1 MHKESFLDYL
11 TYEKR
16 YSPHTLKSYQ
26 TDIEEFEEFCISQL
40 QTEIQS
46 ANKKHIRSWV
56 VELANKNISN
66 RSINRKLS
74 SLKSFYKF
82 LQKNKIIENNPAK
95 ELSSLKTKQQLPV
108 FVKEESLIELLEKH
122 KTSYFT
128 NDFKGIRDFLIIDL
142 LYSTGVRISEL
153 RTIQQKNIDLEN
165 LSIKV
170 VGKRKKERRIP
181 INVKLKDTIELY
193 NKSVQ
198 ETFLGCKTDFLLLT
212 DKGNPVYDKF
222 IYRCVVKYLG
232 FITHQEKKN
241 PHVLRHSFA
250 THLLNNGA
258 ELNTIKELL
267 GHANLTATQVYTHN
281 SFEQLNFI
289 YKHAHPRAK
298 KQPEVL

>member
-26 TDIEEFEEFCISQL
+26 TDIEAFDSFCKEQL
-40 QTEIQS
+40 QTEIQL
-46 ANKKHIRSWV
+46 ANKKQIRSWI
-56 VELANKNISN
+56 VELASKEISN

-82 LQKNKIIENNPAK
+82 LQKNQIIQINPAK

-108 FVKEESLIELLEKH
+108 FVKEESLSELLEQH
-122 KTSYFT
+122 KVSYFAS
-128 NDFKGIRDFLIIDL
+128 DFKGIRDFLIIDI
-142 LYSTGVRISEL
+142 LYSTGIRISEL
-153 RTIQQKNIDLEN
+153 RTIQIKNIDLEN

-181 INVKLKDTIELY
+181 INVKLKENIDLY
-193 NKSVQ
+193 NKLAQ
-198 ETFLGCKTDFLLLT
+198 ETFLENKSEYLLLT
-212 DKGNPVYDKF
+212 DKGAPVYDKF
-222 IYRCVVKYLG
+222 IYRCVTNYLS
-232 FITHQEKKN
+232 FITSQEKKN

-250 THLLNNGA
+250 THLLNHGA

-267 GHANLTATQVYTHN
+267 GHANLTATQIYTHN
-281 SFEQLNFI
+281 SFEQLNYI